1 LRIFLA
7 GLCVALALG
16 GTAMAQPSAS
26 PMLSKLHDDLRLR
39 PDQDGAWRQY
49 TRAMDDGGQMQA
61 RRRSAEEMLPQL
73 ATPRRLALMEATMSD
88 ELTDFR
94 RQGDAIRLFYA
105 RLTPDQQRAF
115 DRDTAP
121 QAEPTR

>member
-1 LRIFLA
+1 LRTLLA
-7 GLCVALALG
+7 GLALSLALAG
-16 GTAMAQPSAS
+16 AAVAQPASA
-26 PMLSKLHDDLRLR
+26 PLSKLHDDLRLR
-39 PDQDGAWRQY
+39 PDQAPAWSQY
-49 TRAMDDGGQMQA
+49 ARAMDDGGQMLA

-88 ELTDFR
+88 ELNDFR

-105 RLTPDQQRAF
+105 RLTPDQQRVF

-121 QAEPTR
+121 QAQNGP